1 MNKLKFLALVF
12 ATTLTATVSA
22 QTVADVT
29 AKYNEGGA
37 AYQAGDF
44 EKAATLFEE
53 AIQLG
58 ATVGVD
64 AQQLVTQSQN
74 LFLQSMMRAGMAAAQ
89 QQNYPKAIEVFGKV
103 SERAELYGNLQ
114 IMRSAVQ
121 NLGRVYFAS
130 GADAYNNERYEEAID
145 IFSKGYATDET
156 NTDMALNLARSYN
169 KMGDLEKAIEMYQNI
184 IALES
189 RHDRYVEPAAVAKE
203 ELGLAILVKASEA
216 ANASNADEAIALTT
230 RLLEIDPTNA
240 QAQLLRMQTINNQKN
255 YAQVIEFGEAAAEA
269 QTDEAQKSEVYF
281 MLGKAYENQ
290 SNTGKAIEA
299 FRKVTAG
306 DFAAQARSL
315 ITELNK

>member
-1 MNKLKFLALVF
+1 MDDGIKQSIDVRRGALCDHYDLPPG
-12 ATTLTATVSA
+12 AR
-22 QTVADVT
+22 
-29 AKYNEGGA
+29 AKAE
-37 AYQAGDF
+37 
-44 EKAATLFEE
+44 ELF
-53 AIQLG
+53 
-58 ATVGVD
+58 
-64 AQQLVTQSQN
+64 
-74 LFLQSMMRAGMAAAQ
+74 
-89 QQNYPKAIEVFGKV
+89 
-103 SERAELYGNLQ
+103 
-114 IMRSAVQ
+114 
-121 NLGRVYFAS
+121 GR
-130 GADAYNNERYEEAID
+130 
-145 IFSKGYATDET
+145 
-156 NTDMALNLARSYN
+156 M
-169 KMGDLEKAIEMYQNI
+169 
-184 IALES
+184 
-189 RHDRYVEPAAVAKE
+189 E